1 MSARPRRRL
10 AVSAAIYAAATG
22 LSRVLGLV
30 REIVFARLLGAG
42 VAANAFT
49 AASIIPNTVRSLVAD
64 AALGASFIPVFN
76 ELLERGEDRR
86 AWRVASTAITVA
98 TVGLSVVTALGIFF
112 AEPIVNLLPL
122 QQASVDLTVTLVRIL
137 FPIVLLL
144 GLTGL
149 VNAILM
155 SFGEFTVPALVP
167 VVWNL
172 VIIGFLFVGFGSDDP
187 EFQVQLYAWGWLV
200 ATVVQFLLPL
210 PWLRGRGGR
219 LTISWDVGD
228 PALRRVFTQMLP
240 ITIGLGLININLF
253 IATTFAIAIDG
264 GTYAARAVEAAFR
277 IYMLPQGM
285 FSVAVAAVL
294 FPTLSRLRRGRRH
307 ALLPRTRSR
316 AARGRSRSC

>member
-1 MSARPRRRL
+1 M
-10 AVSAAIYAAATG
+10 
-22 LSRVLGLV
+22 LGLV

-49 AASIIPNTVRSLVAD
+49 VASIIPNTVRSLVAD

-98 TVGLSVVTALGIFF
+98 TVGLSVVTALGIVF
-112 AEPIVNLLPL
+112 AEPIVQLLPL

-167 VVWNL
+167 VAWNL
-172 VIIGFLFVGFGSDDP
+172 VIIAFLFVGFGSDDP
-187 EFQVQLYAWGWLV
+187 DYQVELYAWGWLV
-200 ATVVQFLLPL
+200 ATSCSSCCRC
-210 PWLRGRGGR
+210 RGCAGAAGG
-219 LTISWDVGD
+219 
-228 PALRRVFTQMLP
+228 
-240 ITIGLGLININLF
+240 
-253 IATTFAIAIDG
+253 
-264 GTYAARAVEAAFR
+264 
-277 IYMLPQGM
+277 
-285 FSVAVAAVL
+285 
-294 FPTLSRLRRGRRH
+294 
-307 ALLPRTRSR
+307 
-316 AARGRSRSC
+316 

>member
-10 AVSAAIYAAATG
+10 AVSAAIYAAATR

-86 AWRVASTAITVA
+86 AWRVASTSITVA
-98 TVGLSVVTALGIFF
+98 TVGLSIVTALGIAF
-112 AEPIVNLLPL
+112 AEPIVQLLPL

-155 SFGEFTVPALVP
+155 SFG
-167 VVWNL
+167 
-172 VIIGFLFVGFGSDDP
+172 
-187 EFQVQLYAWGWLV
+187 
-200 ATVVQFLLPL
+200 
-210 PWLRGRGGR
+210 
-219 LTISWDVGD
+219 
-228 PALRRVFTQMLP
+228 
-240 ITIGLGLININLF
+240 
-253 IATTFAIAIDG
+253 
-264 GTYAARAVEAAFR
+264 
-277 IYMLPQGM
+277 
-285 FSVAVAAVL
+285 
-294 FPTLSRLRRGRRH
+294 
-307 ALLPRTRSR
+307 
-316 AARGRSRSC
+316 